1 MALARVQ
8 KRRGRV
14 EGISLFGR
22 HWPAG
27 SALVVSCLVLS
38 YASVSI
44 GEDGWQWRTDKIDD
58 GRRLLAFT
66 EFDAG
71 DHFSGLSY
79 YCKPSSGRIEVRGS
93 TDKQQR
99 QVFADLIRADS
110 YPTLKLEGEE
120 SVWELSHSDDDG
132 WEFHFEITADGAAF
146 DKFKKT
152 GQFAFKVGGLVVD
165 NGIRKAGLDKVS
177 EFQAVCRKLPA
188 DKVPDRPKAQQLFPE
203 THATPVPWMVK
214 P

>member
-1 MALARVQ
+1 MVLARAQ
-8 KRRGRV
+8 KQTGMV

-22 HWPAG
+22 PWLAG

-44 GEDGWQWRTDKIDD
+44 GEDSWQWRTDKIDD

-99 QVFADLIRADS
+99 QVFAGLQRKCEPGDWLRRCGLEIPDGYGCDGGQCHRGCCAPEQYLSPSFRHWGGGSQFRSDRS
-110 YPTLKLEGEE
+110 RQRLLNLDAHVARIAATL
-120 SVWELSHSDDDG
+120 V
-132 WEFHFEITADGAAF
+132 HFFLQTAP
-146 DKFKKT
+146 
-152 GQFAFKVGGLVVD
+152 Q
-165 NGIRKAGLDKVS
+165 
-177 EFQAVCRKLPA
+177 
-188 DKVPDRPKAQQLFPE
+188 
-203 THATPVPWMVK
+203 
-214 P
+214 